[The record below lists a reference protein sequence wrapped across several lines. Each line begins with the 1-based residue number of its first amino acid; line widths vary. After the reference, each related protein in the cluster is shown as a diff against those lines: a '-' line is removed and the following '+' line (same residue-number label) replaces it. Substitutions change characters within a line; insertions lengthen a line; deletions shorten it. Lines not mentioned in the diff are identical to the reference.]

1 MNPSAHVS
9 GMCIERFISLATA
22 MVLVAC
28 LVGLHAPVSRARA
41 DEHDVAAAPAAAT
54 GAPDPFRFQGSLL
67 DPSIKQAL
75 DGIIKSGTLKEV
87 QFQDYPRA
95 DNWSVEILPPH
106 NSEQPLATPDEA
118 DLSRGF
124 IPSSSPVTELVFR
137 SSRPRERKDRFEIAA
152 VRGEYEPFTLCL
164 FNLGGER
171 TFSVSVSQFKN
182 IESGKVL
189 AGKNTEIRTPA
200 FLPLIRKEQNI
211 YINLPMALEKKASQ
225 TIPAEETGQF
235 WITTYVPPEAH
246 PGKYEAAITVTS
258 DDGVTS
264 EFPVMLTVLPFT
276 LDEPAMQLSM
286 CFLIQNSGDMYPEN
300 LDRYMGDM
308 KTHGLNSIWTWPL
321 GDVHIQGEKLS
332 VDFSTRSTSSHEGPD
347 YFAHSAEE
355 ILSVYKKAGFERDW
369 IYGSFDALMYLLA
382 EKGLATLED
391 PASALPYVEQ
401 YIRDMLEFA
410 RERNL
415 PPFTLLLKDEPG
427 YQTQQ
432 LPSVK
437 KLYAGIHTAFPDQPL
452 MVDCG
457 PWAGEDELLAPY
469 IRTIYFTSPDR
480 AKESFC
486 RNHRIAFGNYNS
498 GSGGKNPLIDRFC
511 YGVWPLQANLD
522 AVSNWAYTWKMHPN
536 APDGSRYVFPAAD
549 GPIPTLAWEA
559 IREGIDDQRYL
570 LTFRRLAT
578 EAMASDD
585 EEKKA
590 RAAAMMADVDAFV
603 SSVPKDRSQ
612 RTAFLE
618 SLSQDRLD
626 RLRSAL
632 ISHILELLGYA
643 RAEAETSAG

>member
-1 MNPSAHVS
+1 MNPSALFNA
-9 GMCIERFISLATA
+9 MCMKGCRTEASA

-28 LVGLHAPVSRARA
+28 LAILHASVSRARA

-67 DPSIKQAL
+67 DPVIREAL
-75 DGIIKSGTLKEV
+75 DGVIKSGTLKEV

-106 NSEQPLATPDEA
+106 NSEQPLLTPDEA

-124 IPSSSPVTELVFR
+124 IPYSRPVTELVFP

-182 IESGKVL
+182 IESGEVL

-211 YINLPMALEKKASQ
+211 YINLPMALEKKAAL
-225 TIPAEETGQF
+225 TIPAEKTGQF
-235 WITTYVPPEAH
+235 WITTYVPPEAQ
-246 PGKYEAAITVTS
+246 PGTYEAAIKVTA
-258 DDGVTS
+258 DDGRAS
-264 EFPVMLTVLPFT
+264 EFPVVLTVLSFN
-276 LDEPAMQLSM
+276 LDESAMQLSM
-286 CFLIQNSGDMYPEN
+286 CFLIQNAGEMYPEN

-308 KTHGLNSIWTWPL
+308 RTHGLNSIWTWPL
-321 GDVHIQGEKLS
+321 GNVHIQGETLS
-332 VDFSTRSTSSHEGPD
+332 VDFSTRSVSSHEGSD

-355 ILSVYKKAGFERDW
+355 MLSAYKKAGFERDW

-382 EKGLATLED
+382 EKGLAKLED

-401 YIRDMLEFA
+401 YIRDMLQFA

-427 YQTQQ
+427 FQPQQ
-432 LPSVK
+432 LPSVR
-437 KLYAGIHTAFPDQPL
+437 KLYAEIHRAFPDQPL

-480 AKESFC
+480 VKERFC
-486 RNHRIAFGNYNS
+486 RNDGIVFGNYNS

-536 APDGSRYVFPAAD
+536 APDGNRYVFPAAD

-570 LTFRRLAT
+570 LTFRRLAR

-585 EEKKA
+585 EVKKA
-590 RAAAMMADVDAFV
+590 RAAAMMADADEFM
-603 SSVPKDRSQ
+603 SSVPKDRSG
-612 RTAFLE
+612 RASFLE
-618 SLSQDRLD
+618 ILPQDRLD
-626 RLRSAL
+626 RLRGAL

-643 RAEAETSAG
+643 RAEAETPAV

>member
-1 MNPSAHVS
+1 MNPAALVKA
-9 GMCIERFISLATA
+9 MCMKRCSSRASA
-22 MVLVAC
+22 MVLAAC
-28 LVGLHAPVSRARA
+28 LAVLHTLIFVASA
-41 DEHDVAAAPAAAT
+41 DEL
-54 GAPDPFRFQGSLL
+54 DPFRFQGSLL
-67 DPSIKQAL
+67 DPSIKGEL
-75 DGIIKSGTLKEV
+75 DGIIKNGHLKEV
-87 QFQDYPRA
+87 QFKDYARA
-95 DNWSVEILPPH
+95 DNWSAEILPPH
-106 NSEQPLATPDEA
+106 TSEKSVVTPDGA
-118 DLSRGF
+118 DLNRGF

-164 FNLGGER
+164 FNLGMER
-171 TFSVSVSQFKN
+171 TFGLSISPFKN
-182 IESGKVL
+182 VESGDVL
-189 AGKNTEIRTPA
+189 AANNTEVRATA
-200 FLPLIRKEQNI
+200 FLPLIRLDQRI
-211 YINLPMALEKKASQ
+211 YINLPMALERKAAL
-225 TIPAEETGQF
+225 TIPTEETGQF
-235 WITTYVPPEAH
+235 WITTYVPRQAR
-246 PGKYEAAITVTS
+246 PGKYEAVIKVTS
-258 DDGVTS
+258 DDGRTS
-264 EFPVMLTVLPFT
+264 EFPVMLTVLPFD
-276 LDEPAMQLSM
+276 LDESAMHLSM
-286 CFLIQNSGDMYPEN
+286 CFLIQNSGGLYPEN

-308 KTHGLNSIWTWPL
+308 RTHGLNSIWTWPL

-332 VDFSTRSTSSHEGPD
+332 VDFSTRSASSHEGPD

-355 ILSVYKKAGFERDW
+355 ILSAYKKAGFERDW

-382 EKGLATLED
+382 EKGFATLED

-401 YIRDMLEFA
+401 YIRDMLVFT

-427 YQTQQ
+427 FQPQQ
-432 LPSVK
+432 LPSVR

-469 IRTIYFTSPDR
+469 VRAICFTSPDR
-480 AKESFC
+480 AKERFC
-486 RNHRIAFGNYNS
+486 RNHGIAFGNYNS

-536 APDGSRYVFPAAD
+536 APDGNRYVFPAAD

-578 EAMASDD
+578 EAIASDD
-585 EEKKA
+585 EVKKA
-590 RAAAMMADVDAFV
+590 RAAAMMTDVDAFV
-603 SSVPKDRSQ
+603 SSVPKDRSE

-626 RLRSAL
+626 QLRSAL

-643 RAEAETSAG
+643 RSGAETSAG